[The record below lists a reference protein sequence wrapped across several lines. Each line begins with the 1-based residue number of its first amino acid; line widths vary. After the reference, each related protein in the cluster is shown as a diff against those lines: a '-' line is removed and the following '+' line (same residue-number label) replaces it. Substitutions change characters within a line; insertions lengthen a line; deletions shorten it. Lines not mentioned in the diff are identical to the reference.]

1 MSIKN
6 ESRLRRAKK
15 TRMRIKSQDLP
26 RLTVFKSSQHIY
38 AQIIDS
44 SGAKVLAATSTLD
57 KSIKSKGRSVQSA
70 KEVGEKIADLSI
82 KNGIKKVIFDR
93 SGYRYHGRIKMI
105 AEAAR
110 EKGLEI
116 KQNGKGNDKHDPTG

>member
-15 TRMRIKSQDLP
+15 TRMRIKSQNLP

-44 SGAKVLAATSTLD
+44 SGSRVLAATSTLD
-57 KSIKSKGRSVQSA
+57 KSIKSRGRSVQSA

-116 KQNGKGNDKHDPTG
+116 

>member
-1 MSIKN
+1 
-6 ESRLRRAKK
+6 
-15 TRMRIKSQDLP
+15 MRIKSQDLP

-44 SGAKVLAATSTLD
+44 SGSKVIAATSTLD

-70 KEVGEKIADLSI
+70 KEIGEKIADLSI

-116 KQNGKGNDKHDPTG
+116 

>member
-38 AQIIDS
+38 AQIIDP
-44 SGAKVLAATSTLD
+44 SGSKVLAATSTLD
-57 KSIKSKGRSVQSA
+57 KNIKSKGRSVQSA

-82 KNGIKKVIFDR
+82 NNGIKKVIFDR

-116 KQNGKGNDKHDPTG
+116 

>member
-15 TRMRIKSQDLP
+15 TRMRIKSQNLP

-38 AQIIDS
+38 AQIIDP
-44 SGAKVLAATSTLD
+44 SGSKVLAATSTLD

-116 KQNGKGNDKHDPTG
+116 

>member
-1 MSIKN
+1 MSVEN
-6 ESRLRRAKK
+6 QRLRRAKRSRSK
-15 TRMRIKSQDLP
+15 MAELNVT
-26 RLTVFKSSQHIY
+26 RLTVFRSNSNIY

-44 SGAKVLAATSTLD
+44 SGSKVIAATSTLD
-57 KSIKSKGRSVQSA
+57 KSIKSKGRSVKSA
-70 KEVGEKIADLSI
+70 KEIGEKIADLSI

-116 KQNGKGNDKHDPTG
+116 

>member
-15 TRMRIKSQDLP
+15 TRMRIKSQNLP

-44 SGAKVLAATSTLD
+44 SGSKVLAATYA
-57 KSIKSKGRSVQSA
+57 G
-70 KEVGEKIADLSI
+70 
-82 KNGIKKVIFDR
+82 
-93 SGYRYHGRIKMI
+93 
-105 AEAAR
+105 
-110 EKGLEI
+110 
-116 KQNGKGNDKHDPTG
+116 

>member
-15 TRMRIKSQDLP
+15 TRMRIKSQNLP

-44 SGAKVLAATSTLD
+44 SGSKVLAATSTLD
-57 KSIKSKGRSVQSA
+57 NSIKSKGRSVESA

-82 KNGIKKVIFDR
+82 KSGIKKVIFDR

-116 KQNGKGNDKHDPTG
+116 

>member
-1 MSIKN
+1 MSIKK

-15 TRMRIKSQDLP
+15 TRMRIKSQNLP
-26 RLTVFKSSQHIY
+26 RLTVFKTSQHIY

-44 SGAKVLAATSTLD
+44 SGSKVLAATSTLD

-116 KQNGKGNDKHDPTG
+116 

>member
-15 TRMRIKSQDLP
+15 TRMRIKSQNLP

-44 SGAKVLAATSTLD
+44 SGSKVIAATSTLD
-57 KSIKSKGRSVQSA
+57 KSIKSKGGSVQSA
-70 KEVGEKIADLSI
+70 KEVGEKIADLCI

-116 KQNGKGNDKHDPTG
+116 

>member
-6 ESRLRRAKK
+6 VSRLRRAKK
-15 TRMRIKSQDLP
+15 TRMRIKSQELP

-38 AQIIDS
+38 AQVIDP
-44 SGAKVLAATSTLD
+44 SGSKVLAATSTLD

-82 KNGIKKVIFDR
+82 KSGIKKVIFDR

-116 KQNGKGNDKHDPTG
+116 

>member
-38 AQIIDS
+38 AQIIVS

-116 KQNGKGNDKHDPTG
+116 

>member
-6 ESRLRRAKK
+6 KSRLRRAKK

-38 AQIIDS
+38 AQIIDP
-44 SGAKVLAATSTLD
+44 SGSKVIAATSTLD

-70 KEVGEKIADLSI
+70 KEIGEKIADLSI

-93 SGYRYHGRIKMI
+93 SGYRYQGRIKMI

-116 KQNGKGNDKHDPTG
+116 

>member
-6 ESRLRRAKK
+6 KSRLRRAKK
-15 TRMRIKSQDLP
+15 TRMRIKSQNLP

-44 SGAKVLAATSTLD
+44 SGSKVLAATSTLD

-82 KNGIKKVIFDR
+82 NNGIKKVIFDR

-116 KQNGKGNDKHDPTG
+116 

>member
-1 MSIKN
+1 MYK
-6 ESRLRRAKK
+6 R
-15 TRMRIKSQDLP
+15 Q
-26 RLTVFKSSQHIY
+26 
-38 AQIIDS
+38 
-44 SGAKVLAATSTLD
+44 
-57 KSIKSKGRSVQSA
+57 A

-116 KQNGKGNDKHDPTG
+116 

>member
-15 TRMRIKSQDLP
+15 TRMKIKSQNLP

-44 SGAKVLAATSTLD
+44 SGSKDLAATSTLD

-116 KQNGKGNDKHDPTG
+116 

>member
-15 TRMRIKSQDLP
+15 TRMRIKSQNLP

-44 SGAKVLAATSTLD
+44 SGSKVIAATSTLD

-116 KQNGKGNDKHDPTG
+116 

>member
-26 RLTVFKSSQHIY
+26 RLTVFKSSQHLY

-44 SGAKVLAATSTLD
+44 SGSKVLVATSTLD
-57 KSIKSKGRSVQSA
+57 KEIKSKGRSVQSA
-70 KEVGEKIADLSI
+70 KEIGQKIADLSI

-116 KQNGKGNDKHDPTG
+116 

>member
-15 TRMRIKSQDLP
+15 TRMRIKSQNLP

-44 SGAKVLAATSTLD
+44 SGSKVLAATSTLD

-110 EKGLEI
+110 EKGLGI
-116 KQNGKGNDKHDPTG
+116 

>member
-44 SGAKVLAATSTLD
+44 SGSKILAATSTLD

-105 AEAAR
+105 ADAAR

-116 KQNGKGNDKHDPTG
+116 

>member
-6 ESRLRRAKK
+6 QSRLRRAKK
-15 TRMRIKSQDLP
+15 TRMRIKSQNLP

-44 SGAKVLAATSTLD
+44 SGSKVLAATSTLD

-116 KQNGKGNDKHDPTG
+116 

>member
-15 TRMRIKSQDLP
+15 TRMRIKSQDLT

-116 KQNGKGNDKHDPTG
+116 

>member
-44 SGAKVLAATSTLD
+44 SGSKVLAATSTLD

-70 KEVGEKIADLSI
+70 KEVGKKIADLSI
-82 KNGIKKVIFDR
+82 KNGINKVIFDR

-110 EKGLEI
+110 QKGLEI
-116 KQNGKGNDKHDPTG
+116 

>member
-15 TRMRIKSQDLP
+15 TRMRIKSQNLP

-44 SGAKVLAATSTLD
+44 SGSKVLAATSTLD

-70 KEVGEKIADLSI
+70 KEVGEKIADLCI

-116 KQNGKGNDKHDPTG
+116 

>member
-6 ESRLRRAKK
+6 ESRLKRAKK
-15 TRMRIKSQDLP
+15 TRMRIKSQNLP

-44 SGAKVLAATSTLD
+44 SGSKVLAATSTLD

-82 KNGIKKVIFDR
+82 KNGIEKVIFDR

-116 KQNGKGNDKHDPTG
+116 

>member
-38 AQIIDS
+38 AQIIDP
-44 SGAKVLAATSTLD
+44 SGSKVLAATSTLD

-70 KEVGEKIADLSI
+70 KEVWEKIADLSI
-82 KNGIKKVIFDR
+82 NNGIKKVIFDR

-116 KQNGKGNDKHDPTG
+116 

>member
-38 AQIIDS
+38 AQIIDDDKGHTLVAASSLEEEVRS
-44 SGAKVLAATSTLD
+44 SGVKGIEAA
-57 KSIKSKGRSVQSA
+57 
-70 KEVGEKIADLSI
+70 EKIGQLLGQRAKAAGINSI
-82 KNGIKKVIFDR
+82 VFDR
-93 SGYRYHGRIKMI
+93 GGLKYHGRI
-105 AEAAR
+105 AAVADAAR
-110 EKGLEI
+110 EAGLEF
-116 KQNGKGNDKHDPTG
+116 

>member
-15 TRMRIKSQDLP
+15 TRMMIKSQNLP

-44 SGAKVLAATSTLD
+44 SGSKVLAATSTLD

-116 KQNGKGNDKHDPTG
+116 

>member
-38 AQIIDS
+38 AQVIDS
-44 SGAKVLAATSTLD
+44 SGSKILAATSTLD

-70 KEVGEKIADLSI
+70 KEVGEKIADLSM

-116 KQNGKGNDKHDPTG
+116 

>member
-15 TRMRIKSQDLP
+15 TRMRIKSQNLP

-44 SGAKVLAATSTLD
+44 SGSKVLAATSTLD

-82 KNGIKKVIFDR
+82 KNGIKIVIFDR

-116 KQNGKGNDKHDPTG
+116 

>member
-1 MSIKN
+1 MSINKK
-6 ESRLRRAKK
+6 SRLRRAKK
-15 TRMRIKSQDLP
+15 TRMRIKSQNLP

-44 SGAKVLAATSTLD
+44 SGSKVLAATSTLD

-116 KQNGKGNDKHDPTG
+116 

>member
-44 SGAKVLAATSTLD
+44 SGAKVLAAASTLD

-116 KQNGKGNDKHDPTG
+116 

>member
-44 SGAKVLAATSTLD
+44 SGSKVLAATSTLD
-57 KSIKSKGRSVQSA
+57 KGIKSKGRSVQSA

-82 KNGIKKVIFDR
+82 NNGIKKVIFDR

-116 KQNGKGNDKHDPTG
+116 

>member
-1 MSIKN
+1 MPFLID
-6 ESRLRRAKK
+6 
-15 TRMRIKSQDLP
+15 KSAIFSPTSLADCTLLPFDLI
-26 RLTVFKSSQHIY
+26 LLSSVEV
-38 AQIIDS
+38 A
-44 SGAKVLAATSTLD
+44 AATSTLD

-116 KQNGKGNDKHDPTG
+116 

>member
-44 SGAKVLAATSTLD
+44 SGSKVLAATSTLD
-57 KSIKSKGRSVQSA
+57 KSIKSKGRSVESA

-82 KNGIKKVIFDR
+82 KNGINKVIFDR

-116 KQNGKGNDKHDPTG
+116 

>member
-44 SGAKVLAATSTLD
+44 SGAKVSAATSTLD

-116 KQNGKGNDKHDPTG
+116 

>member
-1 MSIKN
+1 MSIKK

-44 SGAKVLAATSTLD
+44 SGSKVLAATSTLD
-57 KSIKSKGRSVQSA
+57 KGIKSKGRSVQSA

-116 KQNGKGNDKHDPTG
+116 

>member
-15 TRMRIKSQDLP
+15 TRMRIKSQNLP

-44 SGAKVLAATSTLD
+44 SGSKVLAATSTLD

-70 KEVGEKIADLSI
+70 KEVGEMIADLSI

-116 KQNGKGNDKHDPTG
+116 

>member
-44 SGAKVLAATSTLD
+44 SGAKVLAATSPLD

-116 KQNGKGNDKHDPTG
+116 

>member
-44 SGAKVLAATSTLD
+44 SGSKVLAATSTLD
-57 KSIKSKGRSVQSA
+57 KNIKSKGRSVQSA

-110 EKGLEI
+110 KKGLEI
-116 KQNGKGNDKHDPTG
+116 